1 MSVSSDVQDL
11 IDKYANYNQDMKRL
25 AREFVEFLTDDK
37 YWTKENLSDKSKSD
51 LEDLVK
57 CIKEKSNND

>member
-1 MSVSSDVQDL
+1 MSVSSDIQDL
-11 IDKYANYNQDMKRL
+11 IDKYADYNPDMRRL
-25 AREFVEFLTDDK
+25 AREFIEFLTDDK

-57 CIKEKSNND
+57 YIKGVYND

>member
-11 IDKYANYNQDMKRL
+11 IDKYANYNSDMKRL
-25 AREFVEFLTDDK
+25 AREFIDFLTDDK
-37 YWTKENLSDKSKSD
+37 YWTKDNLSDASKSD

-57 CIKEKSNND
+57 YIKGVNYD